1 MKQIVTSLYANII
14 SKRLHDGQKICLP
27 CYMIRQQNWDEAKAT
42 VDELLPPGW
51 QSEWLKKGT
60 LVLKQP

>member
-1 MKQIVTSLYANII
+1 
-14 SKRLHDGQKICLP
+14 
-27 CYMIRQQNWDEAKAT
+27 MIRQQNWDEAKAT